1 MVYMGDSS
9 QERDV
14 TMTGS
19 MLPLAK
25 LLSRSALACVLAA
38 GAIGCSRPNS
48 NSDQTVAGA
57 VLGAGWGA
65 GAGAVIGN
73 QVSSPGQGAA
83 VGAGFGLVS
92 GAMVGYSND
101 RTEDSQAKLEKQL
114 ASLKIQSLTNQRQ
127 LQDMQVSIDNGQAGA
142 SASGLSQVFF
152 DDDASS
158 LRSGSIANLETIAD
172 SLRTS
177 LKAFKIKVVG
187 HSDDAGTPDYNL
199 RLSEARAR
207 TVASYLAARGISMD
221 QISIESRGSTQPL
234 LSNTTAEGRQMNRRV
249 DIFVSR

>member
-1 MVYMGDSS
+1 MAASKT
-9 QERDV
+9 RIL
-14 TMTGS
+14 T
-19 MLPLAK
+19 
-25 LLSRSALACVLAA
+25 LLLGAFSLGLSA
-38 GAIGCSRPNS
+38 CSRPNTS
-48 NSDQTVAGA
+48 PDQTIGGA

-65 GAGAVIGN
+65 GAGAVVGN
-73 QVSSPGQGAA
+73 QVATAGQGAA
-83 VGAGFGLVS
+83 VGAGFGAVS
-92 GAMVGYSND
+92 GMMTGYSND
-101 RTEDSQAKLEKQL
+101 RTEDTQAKLEKQL

-127 LQDMQVSIDNGQAGA
+127 LEQMNASIDNGQAG
-142 SASGLSQVFF
+142 SINTGVSQVFF

-177 LKAFKIKVVG
+177 LRAFRIKVVG

-207 TVASYLAARGISMD
+207 TVTSYLAARGISMD
-221 QISIESRGSTQPL
+221 QISIESYGSTRPL
-234 LSNTTAEGRQMNRRV
+234 LSNTTAEGRQLNRRV